1 MVEELGNI
9 LRNGFET
16 WKKNLNICLPF
27 VFSLLLTLIVMF
39 LVVGGALMAV
49 IGPVLPS
56 LTPPLTGTPGE
67 IPPEIIQ
74 QLQPLLLQHIDI
86 LVAAVIIAGILVL
99 LITTFFSAGAIGMA
113 KEATKKESTHLSD
126 MTDYGARK
134 FVSLLGANLIVAL
147 IAFAGLIFLIPGLVP
162 LLPAISTSQAPSDA
176 TNMAA
181 IAMLGLGF
189 LVMAFYMLIISII
202 LAIPPYA
209 VVISDLGAV
218 DGVKRGFQFF
228 MAHKVEVFLLWL
240 VVLVIAIVAGMIFGS
255 IPYIGQWLSMAISV
269 IIIEPLSVIWW
280 SRLYL
285 SETEGKVEVEVEPLK
300 FKVDL

>member
-1 MVEELGNI
+1 MVEALGSI

-16 WKKNLNICLPF
+16 WKKNLTICLPF
-27 VFSLLLTLIVMF
+27 VFSLLLTLIVGAIV
-39 LVVGGALMAV
+39 LGGALITV

-56 LTPPLTGTPGE
+56 LTPSLTGTPGGE
-67 IPPEIIQ
+67 IPPEIVQ
-74 QLQPLLLQHIDI
+74 QLQPLLLQNIDI

-113 KEATKKESTHLSD
+113 NEATKMESTRLTD
-126 MTDYGARK
+126 MTYYGARK

-147 IAFAGLIFLIPGLVP
+147 IAFAGVIFLIPSLVP

-176 TNMAA
+176 ANMAA

-202 LAIPPYA
+202 LAISPYA

-218 DGVKRGFQFF
+218 DGVKSGFHFF

-240 VVLVIAIVAGMIFGS
+240 VVLVIAIVAGIILGN
-255 IPYIGQWLSMAISV
+255 IPYIGQWLSMAVSV
-269 IIIEPLSVIWW
+269 IVIQPLSVIWW

-285 SETEGKVEVEVEPLK
+285 SGTEGEVDIEPPN
-300 FKVDL
+300 FKVNL

>member
-39 LVVGGALMAV
+39 LVIGGALVTV

-56 LTPPLTGTPGE
+56 LTPSLTGTPGE
-67 IPPEIIQ
+67 IPPEIVQ
-74 QLQPLLLQHIDI
+74 QLQPLLLQNIDI

-113 KEATKKESTHLSD
+113 NEATKKGRTSLSD

-134 FVSLLGANLIVAL
+134 FVSLLGANLIVVL
-147 IAFAGLIFLIPGLVP
+147 IAFAGVIFLIPGLVP
-162 LLPAISTSQAPSDA
+162 LLPAISTSQTPSDA

-189 LVMAFYMLIISII
+189 LVMAFYLLIISII
-202 LAIPPYA
+202 FAISPYA
-209 VVISDLGAV
+209 VVTGNLGAV
-218 DGVKRGFQFF
+218 DGVKRGFHFF

-240 VVLVIAIVAGMIFGS
+240 VVLVIAVVAGIILGN
-255 IPYIGQWLSMAISV
+255 IPYIGQLLSMAISV
-269 IIIEPLSVIWW
+269 IIIEPLTVIWW

-285 SETEGKVEVEVEPLK
+285 SGTEQPT
-300 FKVDL
+300 

>member
-1 MVEELGNI
+1 MVEELGSI

-27 VFSLLLTLIVMF
+27 VFSLLLTLIVGAIV
-39 LVVGGALMAV
+39 LGGALITV

-56 LTPPLTGTPGE
+56 LTPSLTSTPGE
-67 IPPEIIQ
+67 IPPEIVQ
-74 QLQPLLLQHIDI
+74 QLQPLLLQNIDI

-113 KEATKKESTHLSD
+113 NEATKTGSTRLTD

-134 FVSLLGANLIVAL
+134 FMSLLGANLIVAL
-147 IAFAGLIFLIPGLVP
+147 IALAGVIFLIPGLVP
-162 LLPAISTSQAPSDA
+162 LLPAIATSQTPLDA

-181 IAMLGLGF
+181 IAMLVVGF
-189 LVMAFYMLIISII
+189 LVMALYLLIISII
-202 LAIPPYA
+202 FAIPPYA

-240 VVLVIAIVAGMIFGS
+240 VVLVIAVVASIILGN

-285 SETEGKVEVEVEPLK
+285 SGTEGEVEPAE
-300 FKVDL
+300 F

>member
-1 MVEELGNI
+1 MVEELGTI

-39 LVVGGALMAV
+39 LVVGGALITV

-56 LTPPLTGTPGE
+56 LTPSLTSTPGE
-67 IPPEIIQ
+67 IPPEIVQ
-74 QLQPLLLQHIDI
+74 QLQPLLLQNIDI

-113 KEATKKESTHLSD
+113 TEATKKGSTRLSD

-147 IAFAGLIFLIPGLVP
+147 IAFAGVIFLVPGLVP

-176 TNMAA
+176 TNMTAFVV
-181 IAMLGLGF
+181 LWLGF
-189 LVMAFYMLIISII
+189 IVMAFYMLIISII
-202 LAIPPYA
+202 LAISPYA

-218 DGVKRGFQFF
+218 DGVKKGFQFF

-240 VVLVIAIVAGMIFGS
+240 VVLVIAVVASIILGN
-255 IPYIGQWLSMAISV
+255 IPYIGQWLSMAASV
-269 IIIEPLSVIWW
+269 LILQPLAVIWW

-285 SETEGKVEVEVEPLK
+285 SGTEGDVDVEPTE
-300 FKVDL
+300 F